1 MKTPYQIQPHF
12 WICLGLG
19 ILNMVDAIVTHFLLM
34 NGARELN
41 PLMNALYA
49 YHPAMFL
56 ILKFIFSILVIWFGF
71 IPVHKNVKRVSV
83 IVLIIY
89 SGVVAWQIFLYFS
102 I

>member
-12 WICLGLG
+12 WICMGLG
-19 ILNMVDAIVTHFLLM
+19 ILNMVDAIVTHFLLI

-56 ILKFIFSILVIWFGF
+56 ILKFIFSIVVIWFGF
-71 IPVHKNVKRVSV
+71 IPVHKNVKRLSV
-83 IVLIIY
+83 PVLIIY
-89 SGVVAWQIFLYFS
+89 FVVVAWQLFLFLS